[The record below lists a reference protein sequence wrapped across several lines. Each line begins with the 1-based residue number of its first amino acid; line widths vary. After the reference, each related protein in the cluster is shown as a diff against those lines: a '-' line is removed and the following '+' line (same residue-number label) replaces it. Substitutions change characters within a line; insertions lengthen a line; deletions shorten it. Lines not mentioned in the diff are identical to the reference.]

1 MYMTVNGMENAG
13 QTSCINTRRSGSRFT
28 RGWITWAP
36 FTFLMVQ
43 NINVV
48 LGELSFSTQNF
59 CETVDTF
66 VPEKYSTWG
75 MLYLR
80 SSLLPCSKK
89 FLSSNSV
96 SPVCTSPCPVVTFF
110 LDLPQQYLLVLGFW
124 LLQYGVNIHQQEY
137 FADSPIAGTAPSQ
150 KTGDWVYLPS
160 MQCQGVLAEKQSM
173 LLVLLYKRSDMIFT
187 TSFTKL
193 VHALILYSVLQLWLW
208 SVPWYSPVRVLC
220 YGRLGSFGIGS
231 WLQGE

>member
-1 MYMTVNGMENAG
+1 
-13 QTSCINTRRSGSRFT
+13 
-28 RGWITWAP
+28 
-36 FTFLMVQ
+36 MVQ

-66 VPEKYSTWG
+66 VPERYSTVG

-96 SPVCTSPCPVVTFF
+96 SPVCTSALSHGYLFSRFVTAIFTGF
-110 LDLPQQYLLVLGFW
+110 GVL

-137 FADSPIAGTAPSQ
+137 FADSPITGTTPSQ
-150 KTGDWVYLPS
+150 KTGD
-160 MQCQGVLAEKQSM
+160 
-173 LLVLLYKRSDMIFT
+173 
-187 TSFTKL
+187 
-193 VHALILYSVLQLWLW
+193 
-208 SVPWYSPVRVLC
+208 
-220 YGRLGSFGIGS
+220 
-231 WLQGE
+231 